1 MNNIISQ
8 LDLTDTYRVS
18 HLVFAEY
25 KYIVF
30 SNVYKIGT
38 LLVKV
43 LQIDRTNRID
53 RWVNG

>member
-25 KYIVF
+25 KYMVF